1 MRFLSIICGTLVLL
15 GALSLAQEPSLQDG
29 PHHTRLPRRAVQPQP
44 AGVPGSS
51 DPLPAQNASPSPP
64 QQFAVPPPQNTQ
76 QPAIRAPQNQTVA
89 VPDPA
94 SVAQPLPEQLPPPT
108 PPQVTYRNGML
119 TVQAMNSTLAGLLTA
134 IRNKTGIQFEGLEG
148 GANERVAV
156 SMGPA
161 PEGEVLTAILGGSN
175 FDFVVLDRQDSPGT
189 VQRVL
194 LTPRGGSSTAAGTQP
209 TRTAFSQTQ
218 GDDEDVQDAAA
229 SGGDPEQPQ
238 DTPARPPLT
247 QAQQSQPQQPTSPK
261 TPEQLLEELRRMQQ
275 QQQQQPGQNPAPNK
289 PPLVPQ

>member
-1 MRFLSIICGTLVLL
+1 MRFLSIICGTVVLL
-15 GALSLAQEPSLQDG
+15 GALSLAQEPSLQDV
-29 PHHTRLPRRAVQPQP
+29 PHQVR
-44 AGVPGSS
+44 VPHRIVRSP
-51 DPLPAQNASPSPP
+51 DLQPAQNAFPGPP
-64 QQFAVPPPQNTQ
+64 QQSAVPPAQNTQ
-76 QPAIRAPQNQTVA
+76 QSAIRAPQNQTA
-89 VPDPA
+89 AGPLPAPDPA
-94 SVAQPLPEQLPPPT
+94 SGTQPPPEQLPPPT

-161 PEGEVLTAILGGSN
+161 PEGEVLAAVLGGSK
-175 FDFVVLDRQDSPGT
+175 FDYVVLDRPDSPGT

-194 LTPRGGSSTAAGTQP
+194 LSPRGGSSTGAGAQV
-209 TRTAFSQTQ
+209 AGVASSQAQ
-218 GDDEDVQDAAA
+218 GDDEDVQDEQA
-229 SGGDPEQPQ
+229 SGGEPGQPQ
-238 DTPARPPLT
+238 DTPARPPPT

-275 QQQQQPGQNPAPNK
+275 QQPGQNPAPNK
-289 PPLVPQ
+289 PPPVPQ

>member
-1 MRFLSIICGTLVLL
+1 
-15 GALSLAQEPSLQDG
+15 
-29 PHHTRLPRRAVQPQP
+29 
-44 AGVPGSS
+44 
-51 DPLPAQNASPSPP
+51 LPA
-64 QQFAVPPPQNTQ
+64 
-76 QPAIRAPQNQTVA
+76 
-89 VPDPA
+89 PDPA
-94 SVAQPLPEQLPPPT
+94 SAAQPLPEQLPPPT

-161 PEGEVLTAILGGSN
+161 PEGEVLAVILGGSK
-175 FDFVVLDRQDSPGT
+175 FDYLVLDRPDSPGT

-194 LTPRGGSSTAAGTQP
+194 LTPRGGPSIGAGTQVAGAA
-209 TRTAFSQTQ
+209 TSQAQ
-218 GDDEDVQDAAA
+218 GEDEDVADEQA
-229 SGGDPEQPQ
+229 SGGDPDQPQ

-247 QAQQSQPQQPTSPK
+247 QAQQSQPQQPSSPK
-261 TPEQLLEELRRMQQ
+261 TPEQLLEDLRRMQ

-289 PPLVPQ
+289 PPGPQ